1 MLTDIYYVAQGSGS
15 NNRNQTP
22 WSLWRKVSEDA
33 PVELIEGVERLRVRF
48 GIDKTPNDAFAAANR
63 YVTYDQVFANPIR
76 ALRISITTNSVDI
89 VNDTAAPLARTF
101 SQTISFR
108 N

>member
-1 MLTDIYYVAQGSGS
+1 
-15 NNRNQTP
+15 
-22 WSLWRKVSEDA
+22 
-33 PVELIEGVERLRVRF
+33 
-48 GIDKTPNDAFAAANR
+48 
-63 YVTYDQVFANPIR
+63 
-76 ALRISITTNSVDI
+76 LRISVTTNSVDI

>member
-1 MLTDIYYVAQGSGS
+1 MLTDVYFVAQGSGT

-33 PVELIEGVERLRVRF
+33 PMELVEGIESLKVRF
-48 GIDKTPNDAFAAANR
+48 GIDTTPTNNTNAANR
-63 YVTYDQVFANPIR
+63 YVTFDQVGANAIR
-76 ALRISITTNSVDI
+76 AVRISVTADSVD
-89 VNDTAAPLARTF
+89 VVDNSGAPLTRTF